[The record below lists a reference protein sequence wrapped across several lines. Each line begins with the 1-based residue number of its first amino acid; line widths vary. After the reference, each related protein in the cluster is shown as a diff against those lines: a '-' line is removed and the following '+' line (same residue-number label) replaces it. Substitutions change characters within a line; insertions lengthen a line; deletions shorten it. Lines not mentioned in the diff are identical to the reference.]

1 MFEKED
7 LKKLAT
13 MPMPFGKYQGR
24 VLIDLPEAYLLWFAQ
39 KGFPPGQLGLLL
51 GLALEIKTNGLEYLI
66 APLRDKSLAAQSNRT
81 KPPARHKF

>member
-7 LKKLAT
+7 LRTLAT

-24 VLIDLPEAYLLWFAQ
+24 PLIDLPEAYLLWFAR
-39 KGFPPGQLGLLL
+39 KGLPPGKLGMLL

-66 APLRDKSLAAQSNRT
+66 APLKKS
-81 KPPARHKF
+81 